1 MNGQPTRVTIAS
13 GNRIIAATDDFSFV
27 RNEITFLFGESGIGK
42 SMLCKAVYGL
52 LDPAELDI
60 SVGSMSYRHYLDINE
75 IEDISRLGFFVFQEP
90 SSHLNPLMRISA
102 QLREGTIDGTEDERE
117 IFERL
122 WENRDTREV
131 EEILDVYPKPYRP
144 SGGEKQRILLAMAF
158 KKIRRLAVQPRD
170 VSALFI
176 FDEPTGSLDN
186 RYRNRFLAFLFEEY
200 MLRQFTALVITHD
213 YSIISE
219 IYSKN
224 NGLLDRIHFRE
235 LRHKGEGRVELVDFR
250 ADDYLTW
257 LRSTSGRKNVTMAGD
272 PVLRLSSRFTIF
284 GREHRICS
292 DEEHAQETDL
302 LIRTGEMVYVKAP
315 SGTGKTTLAK
325 IIMGLYEAET
335 CSMTLV
341 GSSISQATP
350 RLFFER
356 EVWGKRA
363 GMVFQHADEALD
375 IEATVTETF
384 AGLPL
389 GRAFSHAE
397 LIRFLGELF
406 EGKLDETFLSRQIKF
421 LSGGQKQRL
430 NLLRTIIMHPPLI
443 ILDEPLNGL
452 DFDSARK
459 IIAMLDQIRKQGSAL
474 LLISHNEEIFDALVE
489 KECVYYLT

>member
-1 MNGQPTRVTIAS
+1 MIGQPKRVTIAS
-13 GNRIIAATDDFSFV
+13 GDRTIAAIDDFSFV
-27 RNEITFLFGESGIGK
+27 PNEITFLFGESGIGK
-42 SMLCKAVYGL
+42 SMLCKAIYGL
-52 LDPAELDI
+52 LDPTELDI
-60 SVGSMSYRHYLDINE
+60 TVGGMSYQRYLDLKETEN
-75 IEDISRLGFFVFQEP
+75 ISRSGFFVFQEP
-90 SSHLNPLMRISA
+90 SSHLNPLMRIGA
-102 QLREGTIDGTEDERE
+102 QLREGSIDGTEDEEE
-117 IFERL
+117 ILARL
-122 WENRDTREV
+122 WENSDTRKV
-131 EEILDVYPKPYRP
+131 GEILDVYPKPYRP

-158 KKIRRLAVQPRD
+158 KKIRRMAVHPCD
-170 VSALFI
+170 ASTLFV

-219 IYSKN
+219 IYAKD
-224 NGLLDRIHFRE
+224 NGLADRIHFRE
-235 LRHKGEGRVELVDFR
+235 LRHKGEGRVELVEFN

-257 LRSTSGRKNVTMAGD
+257 LRSISGKKNLTKIGE
-272 PVLRLSSRFTIF
+272 PVLYFSSRFTIF
-284 GREHRICS
+284 GQEHRICR

-302 LIRTGEMVYVKAP
+302 LIHAGEIVYVKAP

-325 IIMGLYEAET
+325 IVMGLHEAEKF
-335 CSMTLV
+335 SMTLV
-341 GSSISQATP
+341 GASISQVTP
-350 RLFFER
+350 RSFFER
-356 EVWGKRA
+356 EVWGRRA

-375 IEATVTETF
+375 LEVTVTETF

-406 EGKLDETFLSRQIKF
+406 EGKLDETFMSRKIKF

-430 NLLRTIIMHPPLI
+430 NLLRTIIMHPPLL

-459 IIAMLDQIRKQGSAL
+459 IIAMLDEMRKQGNAL